1 MVRIA
6 QLPDS
11 AQPMEKPSILLIDDD
26 VELCALMTE
35 YFGVNGY
42 SIECVHNGRDG
53 LARALEERH
62 KLIILDGMLPVLDGF
77 EVLRQLRRRATV
89 PVIMLTARAQERDR
103 ITGLDIGADDYL
115 PKPFGPDELLAR
127 IRAVLRRFSNAHPS
141 TRELLRVGE
150 IELDPVKRAVRRS
163 GNIISLTAV
172 EFQILELLMRSTGRI
187 VSRDEIS
194 VVLYQRKSTPYERSA
209 DVHVSHLRKKIEKD
223 EEPLILTIRGIGY
236 VMTEGN
242 S

>member
-42 SIECVHNGRDG
+42 LIEFVHNGRDG

-62 KLIILDGMLPVLDGF
+62 QLIILDGMLPVLDGF
-77 EVLRQLRRRATV
+77 EVLRQLRKRTTI

-127 IRAVLRRFSNAHPS
+127 TTRRKNC
-141 TRELLRVGE
+141 
-150 IELDPVKRAVRRS
+150 
-163 GNIISLTAV
+163 
-172 EFQILELLMRSTGRI
+172 LE
-187 VSRDEIS
+187 
-194 VVLYQRKSTPYERSA
+194 
-209 DVHVSHLRKKIEKD
+209 
-223 EEPLILTIRGIGY
+223 
-236 VMTEGN
+236 
-242 S
+242 